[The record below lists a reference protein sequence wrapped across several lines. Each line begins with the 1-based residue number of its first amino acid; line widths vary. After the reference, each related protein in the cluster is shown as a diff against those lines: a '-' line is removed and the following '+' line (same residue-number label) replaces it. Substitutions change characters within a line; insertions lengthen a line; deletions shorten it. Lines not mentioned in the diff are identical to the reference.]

1 MGLQITFK
9 ASEKTSDEKNERI
22 KFLIED
28 QPNLLDYFCEL
39 LERIKSIDS
48 TEYMNLWNTWQL
60 VSIWELENCDDKQLT
75 KMDVDFAI
83 QVLSQEPESEE
94 SYDKL
99 KRLDTIDKLKYLY
112 KKFDWQKNDLIVN
125 AWW

>member
-75 KMDVDFAI
+75 KMDIDFAI

-112 KKFDWQKNDLIVN
+112 KNFDWQKNDLIVN